1 MCVCVCVCVLSQCCK
16 WRREYLAVG
25 ATLWTTFTKSRVN
38 LHATQFNA
46 KLLSHLMVNFSTVV
60 PNAGEKGFFLRYVHM
75 LCFTLWDCRQEIL
88 SWYHGSL
95 LGWTTALSR
104 PLRQSW
110 LVVWHWTIF
119 VGLLWEEVQWNL
131 SLVVA
136 IGTAFWEDRWFGH
149 LYRADTNWNC
159 E

>member
-1 MCVCVCVCVLSQCCK
+1 MCVCVCVLSQCCK
-16 WRREYLAVG
+16 WRREFLAVE

-38 LHATQFNA
+38 LHATQFNV

-60 PNAGEKGFFLRYVHM
+60 PNAGEKGFFLRYVRSLPS
-75 LCFTLWDCRQEIL
+75 LCETVGRKHLCW
-88 SWYHGSL
+88 WYGSL
-95 LGWTTALSR
+95 LGWTTALSK

-149 LYRADTNWNC
+149 LYRADTNWSG